1 MNKFFTLGFFLLLA
15 SYLEAEV
22 VREEGYL
29 QITAESSNE
38 ASWESGSQTRPVKI
52 SSGDVA
58 IGWKKRRVSVELVN
72 SEGSLRAERI
82 FPAEPEEL
90 RQMVEITEALNRDIM
105 ERSRAVTRGAKDL
118 MPPMALWNQAG
129 EFRLKKNFLGHPLA
143 INFIFTRCANARM
156 CPASTQAM
164 QRLAEE
170 LDKDPQLANV
180 KLLTISFDPTY
191 DSPGVLRTYA
201 DSRKIPLARH
211 EFLTGNLA
219 QINHLMRQYGIIT
232 TREDGTIVHNAALI
246 LVSAEGRILQRRE
259 GAVFDAVAVARYF
272 KTLNEL
278 SAQP

>member
-1 MNKFFTLGFFLLLA
+1 MTSFLQ
-15 SYLEAEV
+15 AEV
-22 VREEGYL
+22 VREQGFL
-29 QITAESSNE
+29 KIAEDASNE
-38 ASWESGSQTRPVKI
+38 ATWISGEQTKNVKI

-58 IGWKKRRVSVELVN
+58 IGWKNRRVTVELIN

-82 FPAEPEEL
+82 FPAEPDEL
-90 RQMVEITEALNRDIM
+90 RQMSEITDALNRDIM
-105 ERSRAVTRGAKDL
+105 ERGRMVARGAKDL

-129 EFRLKKNFLGHPLA
+129 EFRLKKDFLGHPLA
-143 INFIFTRCANARM
+143 VNFIFTRCANARM
-156 CPASTQAM
+156 CPAATQAM

-170 LDKDPQLANV
+170 LDKDPKLADV

-201 DSRKIPLARH
+201 DSRKIPISRH

-219 QINHLMRQYGIIT
+219 QINHLMKQYGIIT

-259 GAVFDAVAVARYF
+259 GAVFDAVAVAQFF

-278 SAQP
+278 TAQP